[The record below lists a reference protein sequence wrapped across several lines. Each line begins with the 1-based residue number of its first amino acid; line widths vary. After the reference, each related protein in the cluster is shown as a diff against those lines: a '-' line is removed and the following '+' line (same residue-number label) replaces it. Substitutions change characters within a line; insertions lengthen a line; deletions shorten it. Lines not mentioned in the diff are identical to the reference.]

1 MAYFTYEGRDRRG
14 QLKKGRVRAGSQ
26 REAHALLREDGVTP
40 FQVSQMDGLL
50 FKDIHLGNPVKNQD
64 FVIYLRQF
72 STLIDAGISLIEA
85 TYILRDQTSSR
96 GLKKTLSEVA
106 DDLEAGHAFSDAAA
120 KHRKVFPLMFINM
133 MKAGEVGGNIDEI
146 LERMAMYY
154 EKQYELRQK
163 IVSALSYPLVVGM
176 IAFAIVIFMLSFV
189 VPRFASMFSSFGSDI
204 PPFTQFVLGL
214 GDFFST
220 FWWVFIL
227 LPVILYLIY
236 KYSLQYSK
244 FAYAV
249 DYAKMRVPYFGGLV
263 QKAALARMTR
273 TLSSLFNSSVPVL
286 EAVQITE
293 RIVENKVIEEEL
305 QKARESLESGESMA
319 KPLKDHWAFPSMVTQ
334 MISVG
339 EKTGALDQML
349 NKAADFYEREIDHAT
364 DRIKA
369 LIEPIMIVILALIV
383 GAIVMAIAV
392 PMFSIFENIQ

>member
-1 MAYFTYEGRDRRG
+1 MAYFTYKGRDRRG
-14 QLKKGRVRAGSQ
+14 RLKEGRLKAGSQ
-26 REAHALLREDGVTP
+26 REATALLREDGVTP

-85 TYILRDQTSSR
+85 TYILKDQTSSR

-189 VPRFASMFSSFGSDI
+189 VPRFASMFSSFASDI

-214 GDFFST
+214 GDFFSS
-220 FWWVFIL
+220 FWWAFIF

-236 KYSLQYSK
+236 KYSLKYER
-244 FAYAV
+244 FAYVV

-319 KPLKDHWAFPSMVTQ
+319 KPLTEHWAFPSMVTQ